1 MTSLSAAFS
10 LLGRPQQDILFRLHD
25 NDVTADGFLH
35 AASRIADGLPDRPF
49 VINACRGRLGF
60 ALTFAAALIREQITL
75 LSGERSSEPLR
86 NLSKQ
91 YPGLYLATDDA
102 SPDEASSDE
111 ASRDEASKH
120 CAVPRHL
127 ISAFPLSLPRR
138 PPTMPMLP
146 ATRLAAIVFT
156 SGSTDQPVA
165 HAKSWGALFER
176 SRDAAACF
184 GFSSDHPAQIV
195 GMVPPQH
202 MYGFETTVLLAL
214 HVGVSSWCGAAFYPQ
229 DVAGA
234 LSAVPEPR
242 VLVTTPLQLAA
253 LLRASV
259 RLPPLARIISATAPL
274 GRELATAAEQCW
286 HTEVHEIFGAT
297 EVGSIA
303 SRRTTQNDVW
313 RTYPRVHLRPDSTA
327 DEPCVRAAAPY
338 AMAHPLNDV
347 IELLDPQQFRLLG
360 RRSDLVKL
368 GGRRASLAEL
378 NRILGSIDG
387 VIDGQF
393 IAPAELETEPNA
405 RLQVFAVAP
414 QRSAEAILGELRRQI
429 DPLFLPRRVVLVDR
443 LPRNETGKLTRAAI
457 AALRSDPHNR

>member
-1 MTSLSAAFS
+1 MTSLPAAFP
-10 LLGRPQQDILFRLHD
+10 LLGRPLQDIVFRLHGH
-25 NDVTADGFLH
+25 DVTAGSFLH
-35 AASRIADGLPDRPF
+35 AAGRIAEALPDRHF
-49 VINACRGRLGF
+49 VINACQGRFEF
-60 ALTFAAALIREQITL
+60 ALTFAAALMRGQITL

-102 SPDEASSDE
+102 SPDDASPN
-111 ASRDEASKH
+111 R
-120 CAVPRHL
+120 AVPRHL
-127 ISAFPLSLPRR
+127 IAPFALSDPGRSLAVPR
-138 PPTMPMLP
+138 LP
-146 ATRLAAIVFT
+146 ATQLAAIVFT
-156 SGSTDQPVA
+156 SGSTGQPAA
-165 HAKSWGALFER
+165 HAKSWGTLFER

-184 GFSSDHPAQIV
+184 GFHDDHPAQIV

-214 HVGVSSWCGAAFYPQ
+214 HVGVSSWCGAAFYPR

-234 LSAVPEPR
+234 LSLVPVPR

-253 LLRASV
+253 LLRGSV

-274 GRELATAAEQCW
+274 GRELAAAAEQCW

-303 SRRTTQNDVW
+303 SRRTTESDVW
-313 RTYPRVHLRPDSTA
+313 QTYPHVRLEPDNAA
-327 DEPCVRAAAPY
+327 DGPCVHATAPY
-338 AMAHPLNDV
+338 AAAHPLNDV

-360 RRSDLVKL
+360 RRSDMVKL

-378 NRILGSIDG
+378 NRILGNIEG

-393 IAPAELETEPNA
+393 VAPAELETEPNA

-414 QRSAEAILGELRRQI
+414 QRSAESILRELRRQI

-443 LPRNETGKLTRAAI
+443 LPRNETGKLTSAAI
-457 AALRSDPHNR
+457 AALRGDPHNL

>member
-1 MTSLSAAFS
+1 MTSLPAAFP
-10 LLGRPQQDILFRLHD
+10 LLGRPQQDIVFRLHD
-25 NDVTADGFLH
+25 DAVTAGSFLH
-35 AASRIADGLPDRPF
+35 AASRIAAALPDRPF
-49 VINACRGRLGF
+49 VINACQGRLWF
-60 ALTFAAALIREQITL
+60 ALTFAAALLRQQTTL
-75 LSGERSSEPLR
+75 LCGERSPEQLQSLAR
-86 NLSKQ
+86 Q
-91 YPGLYLATDDA
+91 YRGLYLVTDDA
-102 SPDEASSDE
+102 SQDCP
-111 ASRDEASKH
+111 
-120 CAVPRHL
+120 VPRHL
-127 ISAFPLSLPRR
+127 ISPFPLSLPAVS
-138 PPTMPMLP
+138 PAVPTLP
-146 ATRLAAIVFT
+146 ATRVAAIVFT
-156 SGSTDQPVA
+156 SGSTEQPVA

-176 SRDAAACF
+176 SVDAAACF
-184 GFSSDHPAQIV
+184 GFSQDHPTQVV

-214 HVGVSSWCGAAFYPQ
+214 HVGVSSWCGPAFYPQ
-229 DVAGA
+229 DVAAA

-274 GRELATAAEQCW
+274 GRELAQAAEQCW
-286 HTEVHEIFGAT
+286 HAEVHEIFGAT

-303 SRRTTQNDVW
+303 SRRTTQHDVW
-313 RTYPRVHLRPDSTA
+313 HTYPRVRLQHDGA
-327 DEPCVRAAAPY
+327 AEEQCVRAAAPY
-338 AMAHPLNDV
+338 AAAHPLSDV
-347 IELLDPQQFRLLG
+347 IELLDPRHFRLLG
-360 RRSDLVKL
+360 RRSDMIKL

-414 QRSAEAILGELRRQI
+414 QRSADAILRELRRQI

-443 LPRNETGKLTRAAI
+443 LPRNETGKLTAAAI
-457 AALRSDPHNR
+457 AALRADPRNP

>member
-1 MTSLSAAFS
+1 MTSLPAAFP
-10 LLGRPQQDILFRLHD
+10 LLGRPQQDVLFRLRD
-25 NDVTADGFLH
+25 NNVTAGSFIH
-35 AASRIADGLPDRPF
+35 AAWRIADALPDRPF
-49 VINACRGRLGF
+49 VINACQGRLGF

-75 LSGERSSEPLR
+75 LSGERSGEPLR

-102 SPDEASSDE
+102 SPDGTSQD
-111 ASRDEASKH
+111 

-127 ISAFPLSLPRR
+127 VSPFPLSLPAHS
-138 PPTMPMLP
+138 PTMPTLP
-146 ATRLAAIVFT
+146 ATRVAAIVFT

-176 SRDAAACF
+176 SRDAASCF

-234 LSAVPEPR
+234 LCRMPEPR

-259 RLPPLARIISATAPL
+259 RLPPLARIVSATAPL
-274 GRELATAAEQCW
+274 GRELAAAAEQCW

-313 RTYPRVHLRPDSTA
+313 QTYPRVRLQPDSA
-327 DEPCVRAAAPY
+327 PDEPRVRAVAPY
-338 AMAHPLNDV
+338 AAAHPLNDV
-347 IELLDPQQFRLLG
+347 IDLLDPRQFRLLG
-360 RRSDLVKL
+360 RRSDMVKL

-393 IAPAELETEPNA
+393 IAPAELETEANA

-414 QRSAEAILGELRRQI
+414 ERSADAILGELRRQI

-443 LPRNETGKLTRAAI
+443 LPRNEAGKLTAAAI
-457 AALRSDPHNR
+457 AALRGDRHNP

>member
-1 MTSLSAAFS
+1 MTSLPAAFP
-10 LLGRPQQDILFRLHD
+10 LLGRPLQDIVFRLHGH
-25 NDVTADGFLH
+25 DVTAGLFLH
-35 AASRIADGLPDRPF
+35 AASGIADGLPDRPF
-49 VINACRGRLGF
+49 VINACQGRFEF
-60 ALTFAAALIREQITL
+60 ALTFAAALMRGQITL

-91 YPGLYLATDDA
+91 YRGLYLATDDA
-102 SPDEASSDE
+102 SLNS
-111 ASRDEASKH
+111 
-120 CAVPRHL
+120 AVPRHL
-127 ISAFPLSLPRR
+127 IAPFPLSIPARS
-138 PPTMPMLP
+138 PAVPMLP
-146 ATRLAAIVFT
+146 ATRDAAIVFT
-156 SGSTDQPVA
+156 SGSTGQPAA
-165 HAKSWGALFER
+165 HAKSWGTLFER
-176 SRDAAACF
+176 SRDAATR
-184 GFSSDHPAQIV
+184 FSFHDDHLTQIV

-234 LSAVPEPR
+234 LSLVPAPR

-253 LLRASV
+253 LLRGSV

-274 GRELATAAEQCW
+274 GRELAAAAEQCW

-303 SRRTTQNDVW
+303 SRRTTESDVW
-313 RTYPRVHLRPDSTA
+313 QTYPRVRLEPDNAA
-327 DEPCVRAAAPY
+327 DEPCVHATAPY
-338 AMAHPLNDV
+338 AAAYPLNDL
-347 IELLDPQQFRLLG
+347 IELFDPRQFRLLG
-360 RRSDLVKL
+360 RRSDMVKL

-378 NRILGSIDG
+378 NRILGNIEG

-414 QRSAEAILGELRRQI
+414 QRSAEAILRELRRQI

-443 LPRNETGKLTRAAI
+443 LPRNETGKLTSAAI
-457 AALRSDPHNR
+457 AALRADRHNR